1 MKVRPIYIFSFLCL
15 AFLAYSF
22 GIYFSGNDNFNIQ
35 KKTNIN
41 LKNSKNSEIKL
52 SSKGKLI
59 WQKYNCQSCHQIYS
73 LGGYLGPDLTNV
85 YSKYNKNEDVLKH
98 FFKGG
103 TKQMPIFDLN
113 EFEEKCLLSFFR
125 VLDETGKSDPRTFK
139 ILTNGMIENY

>member
-22 GIYFSGNDNFNIQ
+22 SIYFNENA
-35 KKTNIN
+35 
-41 LKNSKNSEIKL
+41 NSKNKSKFNIKLVKEIETKL

-73 LGGYLGPDLTNV
+73 LGGYLGPDLTNL
-85 YSKYNKNEDVLKH
+85 YSKYNKSEEVLKH

-103 TKQMPIFDLN
+103 TKQMPIFKLN
-113 EFEEKCLLSFFR
+113 RDEEKSLLAFFK
-125 VLDETGKSDPRTFK
+125 VLDNTGKSDPRTFK
-139 ILTNGMIENY
+139 RLTNGMIEND